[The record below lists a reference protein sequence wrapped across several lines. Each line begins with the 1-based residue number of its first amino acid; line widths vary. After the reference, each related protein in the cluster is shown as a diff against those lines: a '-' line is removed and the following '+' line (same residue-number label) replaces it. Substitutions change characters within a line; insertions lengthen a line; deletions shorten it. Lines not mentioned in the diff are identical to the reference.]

1 MKLIHIQLSS
11 VTDSLVIKVHDT
23 INAYYR
29 GLRRIT
35 GFSKWFAGYNF
46 RDHNRNVSL
55 DTSMD
60 EQLRRNIDSIL
71 EATPSNIHN
80 PQSLVSHTSCHIW
93 ALQAWWGNKTRPWYR
108 SSLWKRTWT
117 HHQCNMERK
126 KQNGHSVI
134 WSTADTRYA
143 TTGERQSWH
152 NRSFIKTRN
161 TMVTA
166 KVTDW

>member
-1 MKLIHIQLSS
+1 MIQTETLWSFICHWKLACEFRSNIREMKLIHVQLSS

-46 RDHNRNVSL
+46 RDHNRNVLL

-93 ALQAWWGNKTRPWYR
+93 ALQAGLGTR
-108 SSLWKRTWT
+108 L
-117 HHQCNMERK
+117 
-126 KQNGHSVI
+126 GHSIVAVYENVHRRIISVRWRERNRMVI
-134 WSTADTRYA
+134 T
-143 TTGERQSWH
+143 
-152 NRSFIKTRN
+152 
-161 TMVTA
+161 
-166 KVTDW
+166 